1 MEFVVLWR
9 TVPRSPQQNG
19 VAKRKNRTILN
30 MMHVKGKKDAWGV
43 LGRSSFLCSLFVQY
57 SLSNIRCQR
66 PNPSRSTEWKKAKCQ
81 SLASLWEHIY
91 IYMYIY
97 VHVRQQERSKLDDP
111 SIKHVFIGYDSH
123 SKCYKLYNPHNGKV
137 VVSRDVEFDEKTTW
151 TWETQLRRNNL

>member
-1 MEFVVLWR
+1 MPEEFWAEVVSC
-9 TVPRSPQQNG
+9 V
-19 VAKRKNRTILN
+19 V
-30 MMHVKGKKDAWGV
+30 
-43 LGRSSFLCSLFVQY
+43 C
-57 SLSNIRCQR
+57 LSNIRSPTSDVKDQILQEAR
-66 PNPSRSTEWKKAKCQ
+66 NGRKPSVNHLQVFGS
-81 SLASLWEHIY
+81 IY